1 MRAAIVCLL
10 FTVVSAGAARADVP
24 RLINFQGRLASAQG
38 TPQTGVYLISFT
50 LYNTS
55 AGANTPSGSQ
65 PCHTETENV
74 PVNSGLFSVVL
85 GASTGGINANCNFAV
100 PYWLEIK
107 VGADA
112 PMSPR
117 IALTGAAQAFVA
129 QSLQGLPATNTALYA
144 GNASGN
150 VPVSNGAKNVNLN
163 AQYLG
168 GLDVSKYLNKPV
180 YTCGTAGDTH
190 LQLSCGALQANFAGY
205 ISPP

>member
-1 MRAAIVCLL
+1 MRAHYPLIALL
-10 FTVVSAGAARADVP
+10 FAAGGAARADVP

-38 TPQTGVYLISFT
+38 TPQTGIFAITFS

-55 AGANTPSGSQ
+55 AGANSPAGSQ
-65 PCHTETENV
+65 PCHVETDNV
-74 PVNSGLFSVVL
+74 PVASGLFSVVL
-85 GASTGGINANCNFAV
+85 GASTGGINAACSFAA
-100 PYWLEIK
+100 PYWLDIK
-107 VGADA
+107 VGSDPSMA
-112 PMSPR
+112 PR
-117 IALTGAAQAFVA
+117 IALTGAAMVFVA
-129 QSLQGLPATNTALYA
+129 QYLQGLPGTNSVLYA

-150 VPVSNGAKNVNLN
+150 VPVSNGAKNVGLN

-190 LQLSCGALQANFAGY
+190 LQLSCGSLQANFVGY